1 MNSVKAPEMLRVSDE
16 KHFFTF
22 HFISSLDSGHLC
34 LLSTTELSWDNAG
47 EQMFNVSVYEFKLC
61 L

>member
-1 MNSVKAPEMLRVSDE
+1 MLRVSDE

-34 LLSTTELSWDNAG
+34 LLYTTELSWDNAG